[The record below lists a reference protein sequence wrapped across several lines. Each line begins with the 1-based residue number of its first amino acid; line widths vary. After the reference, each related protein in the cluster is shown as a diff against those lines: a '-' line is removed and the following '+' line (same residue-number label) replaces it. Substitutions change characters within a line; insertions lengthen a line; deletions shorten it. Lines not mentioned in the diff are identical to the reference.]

1 MNTTQWLSSVLYTST
16 FLTWNPMRNR
26 PLAPPL
32 SFLLTLTHP
41 LGTNFFLILASHCS
55 INQTMAAI
63 IFTKKALSTCSPIS
77 CLIMQAISLTVS
89 QWCKTKKGLFN
100 KAITIKGFS
109 YELTLLYAN
118 FWKAFF
124 ARLGSKNST
133 RAVIPDG
140 GNTSLATFPNGE
152 KMFISSSLDVLKGRF
167 FTNMTVLLLFAA
179 GYI

>member
-1 MNTTQWLSSVLYTST
+1 MT
-16 FLTWNPMRNR
+16 NR
-26 PLAPPL
+26 PPSPSPLFSFDPHSPPWYKFL
-32 SFLLTLTHP
+32 PNPSFPLLNKSKDSSF
-41 LGTNFFLILASHCS
+41 NFHQENLEHLLPNIMPDM
-55 INQTMAAI
+55 Q
-63 IFTKKALSTCSPIS
+63 ST
-77 CLIMQAISLTVS
+77 SLTVS

-152 KMFISSSLDVLKGRF
+152 KMFMSSSLDVLKGRF